1 MNLNKHIKT
10 FEGFKGKYNTSP
22 ENAGI
27 VVDITVKEKLE
38 KILKDL
44 NPLSQELVNE
54 FIENAEFTNLENEN
68 GKEKI
73 TLPRLLKKFDPK
85 VTDVVLADINVHF
98 KELNDGNA
106 YVDIKK

>member
-22 ENAGI
+22 ENALI
-27 VVDITVKEKLE
+27 VVDITVQEKLE
-38 KILKDL
+38 EILKDL
-44 NPLSQELVNE
+44 NPLSKELVNE
-54 FIENAEFTNLENEN
+54 FIENAEFRDLADEN

-73 TLPRLLKKFDPK
+73 TLPRLLKKFDAK
-85 VTDVVLADINVHF
+85 VTDDVLSDINNHF
-98 KELNDGNA
+98 KKLNGGDA